1 MSRLWQPLNSLIYNS
16 RGITRILIRES
27 LDRTGPKTNVVEL
40 CSGKSTPCYAK
51 MPRLLIS
58 SRMQLLL
65 LRDNLVNKT
74 LRLVIFSNCFL
85 AVSGDSFCGR
95 DNRRKSL
102 LHIQTQF
109 HSYSR
114 GKLQSTTARAVESG
128 WHSRH
133 KSWIPATDL
142 WWSLLRRILH
152 IRQI

>member
-16 RGITRILIRES
+16 RGITSVLIRES

-65 LRDNLVNKT
+65 RDNLVNKT
-74 LRLVIFSNCFL
+74 LTLVIFSNCFL
-85 AVSGDSFCGR
+85 AVSRDSFCGR

-114 GKLQSTTARAVESG
+114 RKLQSTTARTVARG
-128 WHSRH
+128 WHSSH
-133 KSWIPATDL
+133 KS
-142 WWSLLRRILH
+142 
-152 IRQI
+152 